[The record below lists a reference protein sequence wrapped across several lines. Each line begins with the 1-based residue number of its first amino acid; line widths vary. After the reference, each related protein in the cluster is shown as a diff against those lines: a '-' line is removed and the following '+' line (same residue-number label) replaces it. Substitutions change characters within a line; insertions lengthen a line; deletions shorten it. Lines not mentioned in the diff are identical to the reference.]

1 MQSDEPFQR
10 VRISSQFSYL
20 RSYTPINY
28 NRNRTFSELIEE
40 YLVFTETIMEN
51 YPTSNITPNFIQEI
65 IISCCPFD
73 ISKEELYC
81 YICMDIK
88 NDFEICLFSCEN
100 NENNIQTSNCSG
112 HKICQTCLKEHIKT
126 SNLCPLCRKIIT
138 KITTQN
144 DEIKQLF
151 TVS

>member
-1 MQSDEPFQR
+1 MQSNEPFQR

-20 RSYTPINY
+20 RSYTPIN
-28 NRNRTFSELIEE
+28 NRIRTFSELIEE
-40 YLVFTETIMEN
+40 SLGFAEIIMEN
-51 YPTSNITPNFIQEI
+51 YPTSNITPNITPNFIQEI

-73 ISKEELYC
+73 VSEEELYC

-88 NDFEICLFSCEN
+88 NDFEICLFTCEN
-100 NENNIQTSNCSG
+100 NVQTSNCSG
-112 HKICQTCLKEHIKT
+112 HKICQTCLKDHIKT

-151 TVS
+151 TIS